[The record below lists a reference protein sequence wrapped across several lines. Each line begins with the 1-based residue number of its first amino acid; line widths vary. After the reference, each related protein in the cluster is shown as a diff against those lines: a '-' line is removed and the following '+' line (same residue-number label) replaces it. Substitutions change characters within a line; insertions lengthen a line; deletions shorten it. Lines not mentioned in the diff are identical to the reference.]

1 MTKEDRQA
9 TIRRTLEDEPFV
21 TVTELAIRF
30 NTSESTI
37 RRDLAEMAQEGL
49 IKRTHGGALSQI
61 TTPAEPPAAQD
72 SGYPLR
78 AEGRSDIRPESR
90 LETTRQEPEELARIA
105 AAASRLVNEGETV
118 IIDSGPGT
126 LQLARRIKAARQSL
140 AVLTNSIEIALELSE
155 SFGVSAILTGG
166 LVRGLRSGMVGYV
179 AEQTLRGMQVDKV
192 FLTAPG
198 IDKERGLTTSHL
210 EEISVKQAM
219 IQSAREVI
227 LLAEHRSFGKVALVP
242 FAPLSVVH
250 RVVTG
255 RELPAETLSVI
266 AKLGIETILA

>member
-1 MTKEDRQA
+1 MTKEERQA
-9 TIRRTLEDEPFV
+9 AIRKVLEEEPFV
-21 TVTELAIRF
+21 SVTELAVRF

-37 RRDLAEMAQEGL
+37 RRDMTEMAQEGL
-49 IKRTHGGALSQI
+49 IRRTHGGAVSQI
-61 TTPAEPPAAQD
+61 TIPEEPPAVQEIK
-72 SGYPLR
+72 GETR
-78 AEGRSDIRPESR
+78 AEARSEPRSDVA
-90 LETTRQEPEELARIA
+90 RQEVEELARIA
-105 AAASRLVNEGETV
+105 AAASRLVSDGETV

-126 LQLARRIKAARQSL
+126 LQLARRIKATRQNL
-140 AVLTNSIEIALELSE
+140 AVLTNNIEIALELSE

-166 LVRGLRSGMVGYV
+166 LVRGLQGGLVGYV
-179 AEQTLRGMQVDKV
+179 AEQTLRGMQVDKL

-227 LLAEHRSFGKVALVP
+227 LLAEHRFFGKVALVP
-242 FAPLSVVH
+242 FAPLSAVH

-255 RELPAETLSVI
+255 RELPAEVLSTI
-266 AKLGIETILA
+266 AKLGIDTILV

>member
-9 TIRRTLEDEPFV
+9 TIRRTLEEEPFV
-21 TVTELAIRF
+21 TVTELATRF

-37 RRDLAEMAQEGL
+37 RRDLAEMAEEGL
-49 IKRTHGGALSQI
+49 IKRTHGGAVSQI
-61 TTPAEPPAAQD
+61 TVPPEPQTAQD
-72 SGYPLR
+72 S
-78 AEGRSDIRPESR
+78 RPELRGEIRGETRPEPR
-90 LETTRQEPEELARIA
+90 LDTARQEPEELTRIA
-105 AAASRLVNEGETV
+105 AAASRLVNDGETV

-126 LQLARRIKAARQSL
+126 LQLARRIKASRRSL
-140 AVLTNSIEIALELSE
+140 AVLTNDIEIALELSE

-166 LVRGLRSGMVGYV
+166 LVRGLRGGLVGYV

-198 IDKERGLTTSHL
+198 IDTERGLTTSHL

-219 IQSAREVI
+219 IQSAREVV

-255 RELPAETLSVI
+255 RELPAETLSTI
-266 AKLGIETILA
+266 ARLGIDTILA